1 MSPRLHLHDDEAQ
14 PSDPNEPVAADLA
27 STSLTWEETLADLEA
42 NVDRVGAVTAP
53 DALPDAFI
61 DLDVAWV
68 PPADLGP
75 LPDHLRERAALLLS
89 RQLAVAEQLVHD
101 ITWSK
106 QQRDV
111 AARLS
116 YAKTRPAGA
125 FFDNKL

>member
-1 MSPRLHLHDDEAQ
+1 MTPRLHLHDDDAQ
-14 PSDPNEPVAADLA
+14 PSKSAGPA
-27 STSLTWEETLADLEA
+27 STSPSAWEDTLADLEA
-42 NVDRVGAVTAP
+42 NVERVAEASSK
-53 DALPDAFI
+53 DATTEAFI
-61 DLDVAWV
+61 DLDLTWV

-111 AARLS
+111 AARLT

-125 FFDNKL
+125 YFDDKL